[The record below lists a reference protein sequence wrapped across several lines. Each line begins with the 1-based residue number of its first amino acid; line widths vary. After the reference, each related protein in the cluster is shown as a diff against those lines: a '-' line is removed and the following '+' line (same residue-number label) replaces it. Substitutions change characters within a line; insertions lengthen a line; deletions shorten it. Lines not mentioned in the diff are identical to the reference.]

1 MCNLM
6 SVCSR
11 DTLDKTF
18 KGMRGQAFILC
29 QSDLKA
35 LFTYKPGILSP
46 PAVSFRDCRSFH
58 QNQFLCFFFFWLK
71 FIMATLLN
79 ILYNTFEMS

>member
-1 MCNLM
+1 MINNTCALTTTSFLLWGKLMCILM

-18 KGMRGQAFILC
+18 KGMRGQAFLFF
-29 QSDLKA
+29 QSDLVA
-35 LFTYKPGILSP
+35 LLTYKPGILSP

-58 QNQFLCFFFFWLK
+58 QN
-71 FIMATLLN
+71 
-79 ILYNTFEMS
+79 